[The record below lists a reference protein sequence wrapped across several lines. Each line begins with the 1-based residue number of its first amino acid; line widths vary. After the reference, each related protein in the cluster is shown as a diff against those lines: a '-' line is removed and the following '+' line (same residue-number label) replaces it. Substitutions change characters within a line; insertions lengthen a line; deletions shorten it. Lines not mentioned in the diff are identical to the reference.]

1 MMTVRQIERY
11 WGSRSYDR
19 LFHDLLTARPE
30 AALRLGVDTT
40 RPVSAA
46 ALGVIRLDELSQ
58 SHAGICSTLLKS
70 IIAAQD
76 EDGGWGDLVT
86 TCLCL
91 RALLTGD
98 GNGPAVQL
106 GLQYLANL

>member
-1 MMTVRQIERY
+1 MTVRQIERY
-11 WGSRSYDR
+11 WVSRSYDR

-58 SHAGICSTLLKS
+58 SHASICFLRSYS
-70 IIAAQD
+70 RQG
-76 EDGGWGDLVT
+76 GGWRSATSAQRDPLSI
-86 TCLCL
+86 
-91 RALLTGD
+91 
-98 GNGPAVQL
+98 
-106 GLQYLANL
+106 